1 MALTKIPAGLL
12 DKSAHVDFADSERL
26 RIGTDND
33 LQIYYDGTNNLI
45 QGSAGNVLYIQAKAG
60 ENSILAVPDGAVNL
74 YHNNLLKFETSAT
87 GASVTGN
94 LAVSGN
100 LTVSGTTTE
109 LDTTNLNV
117 TDKNI
122 TLNYHASSD
131 TSSNADGA
139 GITIQDAVNS
149 STDATLNWSASND
162 RFVMSHGLQVT
173 SGVVQVAQWLTHNS
187 TNAAQ
192 AFGPTGAFGSSSA
205 IGRAGGTNYHIG
217 GSAVGDMCIAA
228 ESSKRM
234 LFGTSASGNP
244 SLRMLIDSS
253 GNVGIG
259 TSSPNAVLTTDPES
273 GNFSSTYN
281 NYDGV
286 GLFIRGNGTSGN
298 GNYGPALA
306 FGSCDSDTTNQ
317 DHKHAAISIVQTGT
331 DPNETGLAFW
341 THPTTT
347 AADALA
353 EKMRI
358 DSSGNVL
365 INTSSVRGVSFTTKL
380 QIEGTGATSAS
391 QTIIR
396 NSNSIDPPYFIF
408 GKSRGTSN
416 GSNTIVQNNDTLG
429 RIRWMGADGS
439 DMASAAAEIN
449 CIVNGT
455 PGSNDMPGALI
466 FSTTSDGAASTTE
479 RMRIDSAGNVGLGGE
494 TTPQTLLHVKGT
506 NNSAGDLYTQ
516 VGPGNC
522 PSITIQNAGT
532 TNNNNAAIYFR
543 DDQDMRGS
551 INMRFVN
558 HSTHASEL
566 RFATTQANNT
576 REKFVMTAAGQLG
589 INKLSGFDTGGFGTP
604 MLVIKHAANSQ
615 WGGINLEA
623 NGNDAIFAIGTT
635 DTNHVITGSY
645 RTSAGYKPITIGAA
659 GSMRM
664 RFDTNGR
671 ISMGDNTYS
680 NFGSP
685 NYPVHICADGYS
697 LMVESGTGYSHFGS
711 NNTAYFH
718 IVGNRTYYFGQRCE
732 ASGGFHTYSDENLKK
747 EITPIT
753 GALDNVAKMNGVTFK
768 WKDAA
773 KRGGGDVGKQFGVT
787 AQNMLTVDS
796 ELPTKNVD
804 PLYNIEDGVSADD
817 EYYTMDYSRI
827 TPFLI
832 EAVKE
837 LKTKL
842 EAAEARIK
850 TLEG

>member
-1 MALTKIPAGLL
+1 MAIQKIPNTLIADNAVTAAKIANGTLTADDIAANSITAAKLSASTSPTFGGLTVAGNATGSTIASTGGTTNNRGMLL
-12 DKSAHVDFADSERL
+12 SHQNNTNQSYVGRSENGAADTGN
-26 RIGTDND
+26 RITFDYDND
-33 LQIYYDGTNNLI
+33 KMQLDSDGDI
-45 QGSAGNVLYIQAKAG
+45 
-60 ENSILAVPDGAVNL
+60 ILTPG
-74 YHNNLLKFETSAT
+74 
-87 GASVTGN
+87 
-94 LAVSGN
+94 
-100 LTVSGTTTE
+100 
-109 LDTTNLNV
+109 
-117 TDKNI
+117 
-122 TLNYHASSD
+122 
-131 TSSNADGA
+131 SSN
-139 GITIQDAVNS
+139 
-149 STDATLNWSASND
+149 
-162 RFVMSHGLQVT
+162 
-173 SGVVQVAQWLTHNS
+173 
-187 TNAAQ
+187 
-192 AFGPTGAFGSSSA
+192 
-205 IGRAGGTNYHIG
+205 
-217 GSAVGDMCIAA
+217 
-228 ESSKRM
+228 
-234 LFGTSASGNP
+234 
-244 SLRMLIDSS
+244 
-253 GNVGIG
+253 NVGIG
-259 TSSPNAVLTTDPES
+259 ETNPDASLHITSNTPIISFDESDASQEFRIGSFGGSFAIYDSTDS
-273 GNFSSTYN
+273 AYRFVV
-281 NYDGV
+281 DG
-286 GLFIRGNGTSGN
+286 
-298 GNYGPALA
+298 
-306 FGSCDSDTTNQ
+306 
-317 DHKHAAISIVQTGT
+317 
-331 DPNETGLAFW
+331 
-341 THPTTT
+341 
-347 AADALA
+347 
-353 EKMRI
+353 
-358 DSSGNVL
+358 SGNVL
-365 INTSSVRGVSFTTKL
+365 INSSSVKNVGFTTKF

-697 LMVESGTGYSHFGS
+697 LMLESGTGYSHFGS

-753 GALDNVAKMNGVTFK
+753 GALDDVAKMNGVTFK